1 MDRITWASQFA
12 MQMQALGATLS
23 HAELFAYGYELY
35 ESARLESPLDAAL
48 VAFERFA
55 ASGQWPTLHGDHDE
69 TMPAVFR

>member
-12 MQMQALGATLS
+12 MQMQALGATQS

-35 ESARLESPLDAAL
+35 ESAKQASPLDAAL
-48 VAFERFA
+48 AAHGRFA
-55 ASGQWPTLHGDHDE
+55 ASGLWPTLSGDHDE